1 MGAFLNFKPKYLN
14 VIISTIFVLKINYL
28 KNMSGGDIITPKQWY
43 IPIVIL
49 SISLVGLFSGVL
61 NDQGASYST
70 GSKIVQPPSQ
80 TSTVP
85 LASEPKANAK
95 VKSNALVVNAKC
107 SCSLSRD
114 YRMHDPSWVNYCPKC
129 HRKGTLIFEKT
140 GDCPEGMI
148 RCTCCDAD
156 YCAVHGKEHINGH
169 PAYLRAA

>member
-1 MGAFLNFKPKYLN
+1 MAAFLNFKPKYLN
-14 VIISTIFVLKINYL
+14 VIRSTIFVLQIDCL

-95 VKSNALVVNAKC
+95 VKSNAIKVTAKC
-107 SCSLSRD
+107 SCSLYGD
-114 YRMHDPSWVNYCPKC
+114 YKSHGPSWVNYCPRC
-129 HRKGTLIFEKT
+129 HSRAIIFEKT
-140 GDCPEGMI
+140 GDCPEGMM
-148 RCTCCDAD
+148 RCTRCDAD
-156 YCAVHGKEHINGH
+156 FCAVHGKEHINSR
-169 PAYLRAA
+169 PTYLAAA